1 MKRNCRP
8 HKRGILI
15 ELFDLNTAFMN
26 LVAQRVSVL
35 VSCCSCVNTMVSL
48 KIASVLSINPD
59 FEIMIWIILNAMQI
73 LFLENAN
80 HTKFIFCLD
89 FWSIIDRRDQSGA
102 SACVADLDFVIE
114 YFFLLSSV
122 SKLEVLSSGACRQTR

>member
-1 MKRNCRP
+1 MSHSSQRPSEPAYYIEDCRISCFLLLVREHCGKFLSEIVFKLP
-8 HKRGILI
+8 QYWV
-15 ELFDLNTAFMN
+15 LN
-26 LVAQRVSVL
+26 QH
-35 VSCCSCVNTMVSL
+35 
-48 KIASVLSINPD
+48 D
-59 FEIMIWIILNAMQI
+59 FEIMIWIILNARQI

-80 HTKFIFCLD
+80 HTKFIPNIIFCLD
-89 FWSIIDRRDQSGA
+89 FWSIIDKRDQSGA